1 MKELYIHLGTH
12 KTGTKSLQRTLI
24 LNRKALLNEDIHV
37 IAHHDFAVENDFE
50 SDEGLKRAA
59 YKLKLLINSNL
70 KVKQKKIIICWE
82 GFSGSLYKNYR
93 NRKEML
99 TMIKE
104 SLPSDIYLN
113 FILFLRR
120 QDEFIQS
127 AAAQAIHEGRFNRSK
142 ELLTTKYNPI
152 LNYEEYIMNL
162 EELFPKAVLNIFP
175 YDREVLEKYPIHYL
189 LGELL
194 SSNVLLNLES
204 VPKSNIGMSKEGME
218 MFERI
223 SNKTEMNRFTSQKL
237 RFLIQKT
244 SNKGVLNEYN
254 ILHYE
259 DKLLILN
266 DYSEANERIAKKYWL
281 KKFNINSFSN
291 PLNIKIE
298 NSSTDLRD
306 DVIVNILNE
315 MRDDNLKY
323 KKSPILRLANKIN
336 KLFGY

>member
-12 KTGTKSLQRTLI
+12 KTGTTSLQRTLI

-127 AAAQAIHEGRFNRSK
+127 AAAQAIHEGRFNGSK

-162 EELFPKAVLNIFP
+162 EELFP
-175 YDREVLEKYPIHYL
+175 
-189 LGELL
+189 
-194 SSNVLLNLES
+194 
-204 VPKSNIGMSKEGME
+204 
-218 MFERI
+218 
-223 SNKTEMNRFTSQKL
+223 
-237 RFLIQKT
+237 
-244 SNKGVLNEYN
+244 
-254 ILHYE
+254 
-259 DKLLILN
+259 
-266 DYSEANERIAKKYWL
+266 
-281 KKFNINSFSN
+281 
-291 PLNIKIE
+291 
-298 NSSTDLRD
+298 
-306 DVIVNILNE
+306 
-315 MRDDNLKY
+315 
-323 KKSPILRLANKIN
+323 
-336 KLFGY
+336 